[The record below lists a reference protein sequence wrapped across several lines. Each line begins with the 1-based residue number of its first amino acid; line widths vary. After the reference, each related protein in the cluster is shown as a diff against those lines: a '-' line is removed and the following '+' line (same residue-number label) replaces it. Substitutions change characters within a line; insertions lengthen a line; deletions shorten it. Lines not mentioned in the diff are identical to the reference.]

1 MLSVSRYMT
10 ALTKGRCAVATI
22 IIICVRADHR

>member
-22 IIICVRADHR
+22 IICVRADHR